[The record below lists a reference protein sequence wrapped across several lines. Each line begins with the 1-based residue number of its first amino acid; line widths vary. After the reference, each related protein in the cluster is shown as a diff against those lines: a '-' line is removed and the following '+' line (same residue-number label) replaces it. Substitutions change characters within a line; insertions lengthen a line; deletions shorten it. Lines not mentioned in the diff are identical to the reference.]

1 VTRPG
6 VGGAVHDALRHAA
19 GKQIDKGHG
28 EVDESDRTV
37 IRADTRARDGTL

>member
-1 VTRPG
+1 
-6 VGGAVHDALRHAA
+6 VHDALRHAA